1 MYNIC
6 TSFESTISD
15 NFKNII
21 FVEIG
26 YSNRKLAYLC
36 NFSGQNDQLW
46 FQKSKMVMWHIKLKL
61 EAYRTFCNHFCQ
73 KIDLIVSVLLEKHF
87 FRKFYRWRHNSP
99 YRPMC
104 LQKLRPS
111 HKMTICTVFIE
122 FYYGL
127 GILKKYNVT
136 NNNCTG
142 DGKTDL
148 QNSKWVGSNFQ
159 KRIFPP

>member
-6 TSFESTISD
+6 TSFESIISD

-21 FVEIG
+21 FIEIG

-61 EAYRTFCNHFCQ
+61 EACRTFCKHFCQ

-87 FRKFYRWRHNSP
+87 FQKFYRWRHNSP
-99 YRPMC
+99 WRPMC
-104 LQKLRPS
+104 LQTLRPS

-122 FYYGL
+122 FHFGL
-127 GILKKYNVT
+127 GILKLDKIHFW
-136 NNNCTG
+136 
-142 DGKTDL
+142 L
-148 QNSKWVGSNFQ
+148 
-159 KRIFPP
+159 